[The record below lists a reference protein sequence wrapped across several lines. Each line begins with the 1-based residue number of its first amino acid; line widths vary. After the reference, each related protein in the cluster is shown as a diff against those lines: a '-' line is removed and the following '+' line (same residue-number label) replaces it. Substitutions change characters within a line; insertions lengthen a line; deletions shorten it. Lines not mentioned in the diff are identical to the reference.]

1 MDEEQQQQK
10 ELLAALEE
18 LVSKYEIYGTPK
30 MSGDGDIT
38 IPLDPDLKKKRAR
51 GNDLA
56 DVFSEMMKD
65 DLRRVRPGW
74 VE

>member
-1 MDEEQQQQK
+1 MDEEQQQK
-10 ELLAALEE
+10 ELLAAVVE

-56 DVFSEMMKD
+56 EVFSEMMKD
-65 DLRRVRPGW
+65 DLQRVRPGW

>member
-1 MDEEQQQQK
+1 MDEEQQQK
-10 ELLAALEE
+10 ELLAALKE
-18 LVSKYEIYGTPK
+18 LVSKYKIYGTPK
-30 MSGDGDIT
+30 LSRDGDIT

-56 DVFSEMMKD
+56 DMFSEMMKD

>member
-1 MDEEQQQQK
+1 MNEEQQQN
-10 ELLAALEE
+10 ELLAAVEE
-18 LVSKYEIYGTPK
+18 LVSKYQIYGTPK

-51 GNDLA
+51 GNDMA

>member
-1 MDEEQQQQK
+1 LFFKKLTSRQK
-10 ELLAALEE
+10 EINSLLC
-18 LVSKYEIYGTPK
+18 VG
-30 MSGDGDIT
+30 
-38 IPLDPDLKKKRAR
+38 LDPDLKKKRAR

>member
-1 MDEEQQQQK
+1 MDEEQQQK

-18 LVSKYEIYGTPK
+18 LVSKYEVYGAPK
-30 MSGDGDIT
+30 MNGDGDIT

-65 DLRRVRPGW
+65 DLRRIRPGW

>member
-1 MDEEQQQQK
+1 MDEEQQQK

-18 LVSKYEIYGTPK
+18 LVSKYEIYGKPK
-30 MSGDGDIT
+30 MSGDGDIA
-38 IPLDPDLKKKRAR
+38 IPLNPDLKKKRAR

-74 VE
+74 VK

>member
-1 MDEEQQQQK
+1 MDEEQQQK
-10 ELLAALEE
+10 ELLTALEE
-18 LVSKYEIYGTPK
+18 LVSKYEVYGTPK

-65 DLRRVRPGW
+65 DMQRVRPGW

>member
-1 MDEEQQQQK
+1 MDEEQKQK

-30 MSGDGDIT
+30 MSGDGDMT
-38 IPLDPDLKKKRAR
+38 IPLDLVLQKKRAR

-56 DVFSEMMKD
+56 DVLSEMMKD
-65 DLRRVRPGW
+65 DLRRVRPRW